1 MNKNI
6 KYSSLILALSAFAF
20 VQSCDYDDAA
30 DIAKVE
36 LGAPGKE
43 IVVNAS
49 DTTFNVPILSNAKYH
64 YELME
69 GAESWL
75 HITGEPTET
84 DSNLTLYCEPNN
96 EFKRK
101 GIIYLISDVDS
112 RKDSVVVKQRGWK
125 VAKLTM
131 ENTSIVADGGSGTVK
146 VPVRTN
152 IPFSYMTVNTE
163 YAAEGATWI
172 DKINITDAVEESADM
187 EISMGANPDAEAP
200 RAASVNFS
208 FVDGWGDKVSLLV
221 NVLQKSANNTL
232 GKVLSFDEFI
242 DKYATGKPVNDYV
255 ILEGIVVSNKAG
267 RNAGADEQK
276 TTSAVDYSI
285 SERTVYLE
293 AEDGHRGVSILTATA
308 DDNVFDQ
315 YDKIQILMHGTVAN
329 LKEEPLRCDI
339 TGVTKTMVTS
349 RLPGNKSS
357 VPEKAMYIRDLTDY
371 DVYTYVTLKDVEFP
385 VRKGSLVPVNDG
397 YTVATNANRFTQY
410 PRLLRD
416 INGNDIYLTTNA
428 ICRYR
433 SDGTRLPYGSGNISG
448 VVVHD
453 AFPRMDWRDG
463 TDIIEV
469 NDDPTLGNI
478 GRYQLR
484 HQTKDDVW
492 GQMKDNF
499 EDGFSKLLTEYRY
512 WVPNEADSTM
522 RPSYGKNGW
531 MNHTYCKR
539 YTHTEAK
546 DMVKAYSQHM
556 DGRQTFCYL
565 GPVGNGS
572 HKFFPAIDKKKTNKN
587 GCGIMMDIAEDRDQV
602 PTQQSLRD
610 LISLNP
616 DDSEEWVGP
625 YSKATAAIN
634 VNGTGNNSGKSWV
647 AGDAFT
653 GFGNVNWW
661 DYELDR
667 PYAWLFNFSTVGIS
681 TGVLSMQ
688 VSMMNQ
694 DQSYYAPRYWKA
706 EWSYVDDMS
715 AEADSKWHLIGEFTV
730 PDVSTWS
737 NTLISSSVGF
747 KQMNFAL
754 PLEILGKDNV
764 YIRICPANDIC
775 SDGADYANARLKD
788 KETDSHVSVLEYFA
802 IRYNK

>member
-172 DKINITDAVEESADM
+172 DKINITDAVEESAEM

-232 GKVLSFDEFI
+232 GKILSFDEFI

-315 YDKIQILMHGTVAN
+315 FDKIQILMHGTVAN

-357 VPEKAMYIRDLTDY
+357 VPEKAMYIRDLTDN

-610 LISLNP
+610 LISYNP

-647 AGDAFT
+647 ADHSAF
-653 GFGNVNWW
+653 
-661 DYELDR
+661 
-667 PYAWLFNFSTVGIS
+667 
-681 TGVLSMQ
+681 Q
-688 VSMMNQ
+688 
-694 DQSYYAPRYWKA
+694 
-706 EWSYVDDMS
+706 
-715 AEADSKWHLIGEFTV
+715 
-730 PDVSTWS
+730 
-737 NTLISSSVGF
+737 
-747 KQMNFAL
+747 
-754 PLEILGKDNV
+754 
-764 YIRICPANDIC
+764 
-775 SDGADYANARLKD
+775 
-788 KETDSHVSVLEYFA
+788 
-802 IRYNK
+802 

>member
-172 DKINITDAVEESADM
+172 DKINITDAAEESAEM
-187 EISMGANPDAEAP
+187 EISLGANPDAEAP

-232 GKVLSFDEFI
+232 GKILSFDEFI

-357 VPEKAMYIRDLTDY
+357 VPEKAMYIRDLTDN

-492 GQMKDNF
+492 
-499 EDGFSKLLTEYRY
+499 
-512 WVPNEADSTM
+512 
-522 RPSYGKNGW
+522 
-531 MNHTYCKR
+531 
-539 YTHTEAK
+539 
-546 DMVKAYSQHM
+546 
-556 DGRQTFCYL
+556 
-565 GPVGNGS
+565 
-572 HKFFPAIDKKKTNKN
+572 
-587 GCGIMMDIAEDRDQV
+587 
-602 PTQQSLRD
+602 
-610 LISLNP
+610 
-616 DDSEEWVGP
+616 
-625 YSKATAAIN
+625 
-634 VNGTGNNSGKSWV
+634 
-647 AGDAFT
+647 
-653 GFGNVNWW
+653 
-661 DYELDR
+661 
-667 PYAWLFNFSTVGIS
+667 
-681 TGVLSMQ
+681 
-688 VSMMNQ
+688 
-694 DQSYYAPRYWKA
+694 
-706 EWSYVDDMS
+706 
-715 AEADSKWHLIGEFTV
+715 
-730 PDVSTWS
+730 
-737 NTLISSSVGF
+737 
-747 KQMNFAL
+747 
-754 PLEILGKDNV
+754 
-764 YIRICPANDIC
+764 
-775 SDGADYANARLKD
+775 AR
-788 KETDSHVSVLEYFA
+788 
-802 IRYNK
+802 

>member
-172 DKINITDAVEESADM
+172 DKINITDAVEESAEM
-187 EISMGANPDAEAP
+187 EISIGANPDAEAP

-232 GKVLSFDEFI
+232 GKILSFDEFI

-293 AEDGHRGVSILTATA
+293 AEDGHRGLSILTATA

-357 VPEKAMYIRDLTDY
+357 VPEKAMYIRDLTDN

-556 DGRQTFCYL
+556 DGRHTF
-565 GPVGNGS
+565 
-572 HKFFPAIDKKKTNKN
+572 
-587 GCGIMMDIAEDRDQV
+587 
-602 PTQQSLRD
+602 
-610 LISLNP
+610 
-616 DDSEEWVGP
+616 
-625 YSKATAAIN
+625 
-634 VNGTGNNSGKSWV
+634 
-647 AGDAFT
+647 
-653 GFGNVNWW
+653 
-661 DYELDR
+661 
-667 PYAWLFNFSTVGIS
+667 
-681 TGVLSMQ
+681 
-688 VSMMNQ
+688 
-694 DQSYYAPRYWKA
+694 
-706 EWSYVDDMS
+706 
-715 AEADSKWHLIGEFTV
+715 
-730 PDVSTWS
+730 
-737 NTLISSSVGF
+737 
-747 KQMNFAL
+747 
-754 PLEILGKDNV
+754 
-764 YIRICPANDIC
+764 
-775 SDGADYANARLKD
+775 
-788 KETDSHVSVLEYFA
+788 
-802 IRYNK
+802 

>member
-125 VAKLTM
+125 IAKLTM

-163 YAAEGATWI
+163 YAAEGASWI
-172 DKINITDAVEESADM
+172 DKINITDAVEESAEM
-187 EISMGANPDAEAP
+187 EIGMGANPDAEAP

-357 VPEKAMYIRDLTDY
+357 VPEKAMYIRDLTDN
-371 DVYTYVTLKDVEFP
+371 DVYT
-385 VRKGSLVPVNDG
+385 
-397 YTVATNANRFTQY
+397 
-410 PRLLRD
+410 RD
-416 INGNDIYLTTNA
+416 T
-428 ICRYR
+428 
-433 SDGTRLPYGSGNISG
+433 
-448 VVVHD
+448 
-453 AFPRMDWRDG
+453 
-463 TDIIEV
+463 
-469 NDDPTLGNI
+469 
-478 GRYQLR
+478 
-484 HQTKDDVW
+484 
-492 GQMKDNF
+492 
-499 EDGFSKLLTEYRY
+499 
-512 WVPNEADSTM
+512 
-522 RPSYGKNGW
+522 
-531 MNHTYCKR
+531 
-539 YTHTEAK
+539 
-546 DMVKAYSQHM
+546 
-556 DGRQTFCYL
+556 
-565 GPVGNGS
+565 
-572 HKFFPAIDKKKTNKN
+572 
-587 GCGIMMDIAEDRDQV
+587 
-602 PTQQSLRD
+602 
-610 LISLNP
+610 
-616 DDSEEWVGP
+616 
-625 YSKATAAIN
+625 
-634 VNGTGNNSGKSWV
+634 
-647 AGDAFT
+647 
-653 GFGNVNWW
+653 
-661 DYELDR
+661 
-667 PYAWLFNFSTVGIS
+667 
-681 TGVLSMQ
+681 
-688 VSMMNQ
+688 
-694 DQSYYAPRYWKA
+694 
-706 EWSYVDDMS
+706 
-715 AEADSKWHLIGEFTV
+715 
-730 PDVSTWS
+730 
-737 NTLISSSVGF
+737 
-747 KQMNFAL
+747 
-754 PLEILGKDNV
+754 
-764 YIRICPANDIC
+764 
-775 SDGADYANARLKD
+775 
-788 KETDSHVSVLEYFA
+788 
-802 IRYNK
+802 

>member
-6 KYSSLILALSAFAF
+6 KYSSLILTLSSFAF

-43 IVVNAS
+43 IVINAS

-163 YAAEGATWI
+163 YAAEGTTWI
-172 DKINITDAVEESADM
+172 DKINITDAVEESAEM
-187 EISMGANPDAEAP
+187 EISIGANPDAEAP

-357 VPEKAMYIRDLTDY
+357 VPEKAMYIRDLTDN

-587 GCGIMMDIAEDRDQV
+587 GCGIMMDIAEDRD
-602 PTQQSLRD
+602 
-610 LISLNP
+610 
-616 DDSEEWVGP
+616 
-625 YSKATAAIN
+625 
-634 VNGTGNNSGKSWV
+634 
-647 AGDAFT
+647 
-653 GFGNVNWW
+653 
-661 DYELDR
+661 
-667 PYAWLFNFSTVGIS
+667 
-681 TGVLSMQ
+681 
-688 VSMMNQ
+688 
-694 DQSYYAPRYWKA
+694 
-706 EWSYVDDMS
+706 
-715 AEADSKWHLIGEFTV
+715 
-730 PDVSTWS
+730 
-737 NTLISSSVGF
+737 
-747 KQMNFAL
+747 
-754 PLEILGKDNV
+754 
-764 YIRICPANDIC
+764 
-775 SDGADYANARLKD
+775 
-788 KETDSHVSVLEYFA
+788 
-802 IRYNK
+802 

>member
-6 KYSSLILALSAFAF
+6 KYSSLMLALSAFAF

-172 DKINITDAVEESADM
+172 DKVSITDAVEESAEM

-357 VPEKAMYIRDLTDY
+357 VPEKAMYIRDLTDN

-531 MNHTYCKR
+531 MN
-539 YTHTEAK
+539 
-546 DMVKAYSQHM
+546 Q
-556 DGRQTFCYL
+556 
-565 GPVGNGS
+565 P
-572 HKFFPAIDKKKTNKN
+572 
-587 GCGIMMDIAEDRDQV
+587 IASVTPIRK
-602 PTQQSLRD
+602 PR
-610 LISLNP
+610 I
-616 DDSEEWVGP
+616 W
-625 YSKATAAIN
+625 SKPI
-634 VNGTGNNSGKSWV
+634 
-647 AGDAFT
+647 
-653 GFGNVNWW
+653 
-661 DYELDR
+661 L
-667 PYAWLFNFSTVGIS
+667 
-681 TGVLSMQ
+681 
-688 VSMMNQ
+688 
-694 DQSYYAPRYWKA
+694 
-706 EWSYVDDMS
+706 
-715 AEADSKWHLIGEFTV
+715 
-730 PDVSTWS
+730 STWTAVRHS
-737 NTLISSSVGF
+737 ATSALSETARTSSSLQSTRRRPTRTV
-747 KQMNFAL
+747 A
-754 PLEILGKDNV
+754 
-764 YIRICPANDIC
+764 A
-775 SDGADYANARLKD
+775 S
-788 KETDSHVSVLEYFA
+788 
-802 IRYNK
+802 